1 MKHPFKFRLIYIL
14 IFSILVSCGS
24 SQIATLPMETV
35 VNVPQ
40 KVSELSENELKGWG
54 HLNPIKDTIPGMSVN
69 LAYDEI
75 IKNKRGETVIVAVID
90 SGIDIDHEDLQEVVW
105 TNPNEILNNGKD
117 DDNNGYVD
125 DVHGWNF
132 LGDGYNE
139 QLEYVRLLAKGDT
152 INPEYGR
159 AEKEFGEEFN
169 KYSGLLKQYT
179 SLKSQYG
186 EYKTNYSR
194 LLEQINS
201 AEDGLVKYFNKKE
214 FTKEDVNNITDSDQ
228 TIQKSVSVMKYIY
241 GIGFDSA
248 AAAKKEIREGLTQI
262 NKDLKHFDKGLVE
275 INDRLNYHLD
285 KSMFG
290 RKTGDNPDDLLDV
303 GYGNN
308 NVKPIKEDESHG
320 THVSGI
326 IAAARNNGIGI
337 NGVANNV
344 KIMSLRVVPNGDE
357 YDKDVALA
365 IKYAADNGA
374 KVVNMSFGKYYS
386 PHSDWVR
393 DAIVYA
399 SKKDVLLVAGAGNES
414 LDLDQINN
422 YPNDQINNGP
432 EVSDNYLT
440 IGAINP
446 SFGKEIVAD
455 YSNYGKINVDVF
467 APGSEIYST
476 VPNNQ
481 YEYFDGTS
489 MASPAVAG
497 IAAIIRS
504 QYPTLTAAQ
513 VKHIIMESG
522 VELRQKVIVGGDQ
535 GNEAP
540 FNSLSKSGK
549 IVNLYNALILASQ
562 QIRRK
567 F

>member
-1 MKHPFKFRLIYIL
+1 MKHLFKFRLIYFL
-14 IFSILVSCGS
+14 ISSVLVSCGS
-24 SQIATLPMETV
+24 SQILTLPMETV
-35 VNVPQ
+35 DNVPQ

-54 HLNPIKDTIPGMSVN
+54 HLNPVKDTIPGMSVN
-69 LAYDEI
+69 LAYNQI
-75 IKNKRGETVIVAVID
+75 IKNKNGKTVIVAVID

-105 TNPNEILNNGKD
+105 TNPNEIPNNGKD

-125 DVHGWNF
+125 DIHGWNF
-132 LGDGYNE
+132 LGEGYDE
-139 QLEYVRLLAKGDT
+139 QLEYVRILAKGDT

-194 LLEQINS
+194 LLEQVNS

-214 FTKEDVNNITDSDQ
+214 FTKDDVNNITDSDQ

-285 KSMFG
+285 KSMLG

-326 IAAARNNGIGI
+326 IAAARNNGVGI
-337 NGVANNV
+337 NGIAGNV

-386 PHSDWVR
+386 LHSDWVR

-440 IGAINP
+440 VGAINP
-446 SFGKEIVAD
+446 NFGKEIVAD

-489 MASPAVAG
+489 FASPAVAG

-513 VKHIIMESG
+513 VKHVIMESG
-522 VELRQKVIVGGDQ
+522 VELRQKVIVGGEQ

-562 QIRRK
+562 QIRR
-567 F
+567 

>member
-14 IFSILVSCGS
+14 IFSVLGSCGS
-24 SQIATLPMETV
+24 SQILTLPMETV
-35 VNVPQ
+35 DNVPQ

-54 HLNPIKDTIPGMSVN
+54 HLNPVKDTIPGMSVN
-69 LAYDEI
+69 LAYDQI
-75 IKNKRGETVIVAVID
+75 IKNKYGKTVIVAVID

-105 TNPNEILNNGKD
+105 TNPNEIPNNGKD

-125 DVHGWNF
+125 DIHGWNF
-132 LGDGYNE
+132 LGEGYDE
-139 QLEYVRLLAKGDT
+139 QLEYVRILAKGDT

-214 FTKEDVNNITDSDQ
+214 FTKDDVNNITDSDQ

-285 KSMFG
+285 KSMLG

-326 IAAARNNGIGI
+326 IAAARNNGVGI
-337 NGVANNV
+337 NGIAGNV

-386 PHSDWVR
+386 LHSDWVR

-440 IGAINP
+440 VGAINP

-489 MASPAVAG
+489 FASPAVAG

-513 VKHIIMESG
+513 VKHVIMESG
-522 VELRQKVIVGGDQ
+522 VELRQKVIVGGEQ

-562 QIRRK
+562 QIRR
-567 F
+567 

>member
-1 MKHPFKFRLIYIL
+1 MKHPFNFRLIYIL
-14 IFSILVSCGS
+14 IFSVLVSCGS
-24 SQIATLPMETV
+24 SQIASLPMEALV
-35 VNVPQ
+35 GVPQ
-40 KVSELSENELKGWG
+40 KVSELSENELKSWG
-54 HLNPIKDTIPGMSVN
+54 HLNPVKDTVPGMSIN
-69 LAYDEI
+69 LAYNEI

-90 SGIDIDHEDLQEVVW
+90 SGIDIDHEDLQGVVW
-105 TNPNEILNNGKD
+105 TNPNEIPNNGKD
-117 DDNNGYVD
+117 DDDNGYVN
-125 DVHGWNF
+125 DVNGWNF
-132 LGDGYNE
+132 LGDGYDE

-152 INPEYGR
+152 INPEYRR

-186 EYKTNYSR
+186 DYKTNYSN

-214 FTKEDVNNITDSDQ
+214 FTKDDVNSITETDQ
-228 TIQKSVSVMKYIY
+228 SIQKSVSVMKYIY

-248 AAAKKEIREGLTQI
+248 AAAKKEISDGLTQI
-262 NKDLKHFDKGLVE
+262 NKDLDHFDKGLVE

-285 KSMFG
+285 KSLLG
-290 RKTGDNPDDLLDV
+290 RKTGDNPDNLLDV

-326 IAAARNNGIGI
+326 IAAVRNNGVGI

-393 DAIVYA
+393 GAIVYA

-440 IGAINP
+440 VGAINP
-446 SFGKEIVAD
+446 GFGKEIVAD

-476 VPNNQ
+476 IPNNQ

-522 VELRQKVIVGGDQ
+522 IELRQKVIVGGDQ

-562 QIRRK
+562 QIRR
-567 F
+567 

>member
-14 IFSILVSCGS
+14 IFSVLVSCGS
-24 SQIATLPMETV
+24 SQILTLPMETV
-35 VNVPQ
+35 DNVPQ

-54 HLNPIKDTIPGMSVN
+54 HLNPVKDTIPGMSVN
-69 LAYDEI
+69 LAYDQI
-75 IKNKRGETVIVAVID
+75 IKNKNGKTVIVAVID

-105 TNPNEILNNGKD
+105 TNPNEIPNNGKD

-125 DVHGWNF
+125 DIHGWNF
-132 LGDGYNE
+132 LGEGYDE
-139 QLEYVRLLAKGDT
+139 QLEYVRILAKGDT

-194 LLEQINS
+194 LLEQVNS

-214 FTKEDVNNITDSDQ
+214 FTKDDVNNITDSDQ

-285 KSMFG
+285 KSMLG

-326 IAAARNNGIGI
+326 IAAARNNGVGI
-337 NGVANNV
+337 NGIAGNV

-386 PHSDWVR
+386 LHSDWVR

-440 IGAINP
+440 VGAINP
-446 SFGKEIVAD
+446 NFGKEIVAD

-489 MASPAVAG
+489 FASPAVAG

-513 VKHIIMESG
+513 VKHVIMESG
-522 VELRQKVIVGGDQ
+522 VELRQKVIVGGEQ

-562 QIRRK
+562 QIRR
-567 F
+567 